1 MFRTFLT
8 TLGVL
13 LWASQSLAADW
24 LNGCQA
30 GRTVTS
36 IQRNGFVCTKPTN
49 ASQDPA
55 ILDVGA
61 CENFDVL
68 IYADHD
74 GNTTGATGSTYLLK
88 HCPAP
93 ETILDDA
100 AKKAA
105 ACVTFDPGGGSYTS
119 TGETL
124 GAAAQWF
131 WVDVGGTVTSSNE
144 GMVIVRCN
152 GGQ

>member
-49 ASQDPA
+49 ADPDPA

-68 IYADHD
+68 IYDDYDINGTGDTA
-74 GNTTGATGSTYLLK
+74 TTYSLQ
-88 HCPAP
+88 H
-93 ETILDDA
+93 
-100 AKKAA
+100 
-105 ACVTFDPGGGSYTS
+105 
-119 TGETL
+119 
-124 GAAAQWF
+124 
-131 WVDVGGTVTSSNE
+131 
-144 GMVIVRCN
+144 
-152 GGQ
+152 